1 MTKYRVKFE
10 MYGKFLST
18 EVVADS
24 RPEAMEV
31 VRRRIKFIEVKE
43 VPIEPKSIFDLF
55 DDIGIKL

>member
-1 MTKYRVKFE
+1 